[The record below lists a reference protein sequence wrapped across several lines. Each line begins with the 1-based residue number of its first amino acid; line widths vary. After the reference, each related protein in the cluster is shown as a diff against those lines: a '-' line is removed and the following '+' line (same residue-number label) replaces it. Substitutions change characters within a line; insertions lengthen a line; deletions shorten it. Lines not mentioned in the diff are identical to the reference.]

1 MNTRFRFHKRYPLMN
16 EAGAG
21 GGGGNPPAP
30 PPPAPA
36 PPAPAPHAWLGENPD
51 PELLGHV
58 QNAGWKSP
66 LDAVQGHRN
75 LEKLLGADRAGR
87 TVVMPKDDATP
98 AEWADFYT
106 KLGRPGTPDGYG
118 IKPPEGQSDAFTK
131 AVTAKMHELGIGSKQ
146 GKALADW
153 YAQHGSEMEAQQTA
167 AVTAAL
173 DAEQANLKRDW
184 GGEYDMRKELARR
197 AAVGLGMDASTIETL
212 EGAVGFTKVM
222 KALAKAGDLMREHGA
237 EGMGE
242 MGSFGMTP
250 EGAKARRTQLM
261 ADKDWRAKAMV
272 ANSAEWAELQ
282 KLDRIVAGLK

>member
-1 MNTRFRFHKRYPLMN
+1 MNTRFRKSFPLMN
-16 EAGAG
+16 EADAG
-21 GGGGNPPAP
+21 GGGGGAAP
-30 PPPAPA
+30 TPPA
-36 PPAPAPHAWLGENPD
+36 PPAPSPLAWLGENPD
-51 PELLGHV
+51 AELLGHA
-58 QNAGWKSP
+58 QNAGWKTP

-87 TVVMPKDDATP
+87 TVVVPKDDATP

-106 KLGRPGTPDGYG
+106 KLGRPGTADGYG
-118 IKPPEGQSDAFTK
+118 IKVPDGQSDAFAK
-131 AVTAKMHELGIGSKQ
+131 AVSAKMHELGIGGKQ
-146 GKALADW
+146 GKELADW
-153 YAQHGSEMEAQQTA
+153 YNQHGAEISAQQDA

-173 DAEQANLKRDW
+173 DAEQAQLKRDW

-212 EGAVGFTKVM
+212 ESAVGFTKVM

-250 EGAKARRTQLM
+250 EGAKARRSQLM
-261 ADKDWRAKAMV
+261 ADKDWGAKARDPK
-272 ANSAEWAELQ
+272 SAEWAELQ
-282 KLDRIVAGLK
+282 KLDRIIAGVK